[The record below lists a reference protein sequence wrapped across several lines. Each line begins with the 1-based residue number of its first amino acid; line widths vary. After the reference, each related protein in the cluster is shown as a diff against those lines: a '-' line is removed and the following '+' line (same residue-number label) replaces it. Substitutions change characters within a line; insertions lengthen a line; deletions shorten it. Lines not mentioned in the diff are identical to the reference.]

1 MLLQSFLRSHF
12 PLLGCPDDLCY
23 VRVVDYSYTDKV
35 TPRKVF
41 APPAVI
47 QPIDARF
54 WTSRGMPSHLTVSVF
69 RFAQSVN
76 AHLFFR
82 LACASKRYHWPKAL
96 FYRPQGSFSFTP
108 SSDRNFGCRPY
119 RTADSNELEA
129 AVSINTNIN

>member
-23 VRVVDYSYTDKV
+23 VRVVDYSHTDKV

-54 WTSRGMPSHLTVSVF
+54 WTSRARSLSVMFAPMFGSVS
-69 RFAQSVN
+69 RSCW
-76 AHLFFR
+76 R
-82 LACASKRYHWPKAL
+82 S
-96 FYRPQGSFSFTP
+96 RPP
-108 SSDRNFGCRPY
+108 M
-119 RTADSNELEA
+119 L
-129 AVSINTNIN
+129 